1 MGRAAAYSC
10 VEHNGLPVDLHAILF
25 KAAPCL
31 ARQYQHK
38 CVSGLHLLPSYTALC
53 SDACSF
59 RSGKIW
65 VVPKYLYMIFRTI
78 QRLARSET
86 LTGSTAESHSWEAS
100 ALNTQKIAV
109 TCQLTCNED
118 NVFWPYLVMSDCSSV
133 SQTCSRMLTL
143 LLKAWQSAAVT
154 PGTTV
159 ASGQIWAILP
169 LQN

>member
-10 VEHNGLPVDLHAILF
+10 VEHNGLPVDLHVILF

-31 ARQYQHK
+31 ARQYQLVLQHK

-65 VVPKYLYMIFRTI
+65 VVQKYLYMILWTI
-78 QRLARSET
+78 QRLARSEI
-86 LTGSTAESHSWEAS
+86 LTGSTDESHSWEAS

-109 TCQLTCNED
+109 T
-118 NVFWPYLVMSDCSSV
+118 Y
-133 SQTCSRMLTL
+133 
-143 LLKAWQSAAVT
+143 
-154 PGTTV
+154 
-159 ASGQIWAILP
+159 
-169 LQN
+169 